1 MIEKISRQW
10 PLALTM
16 VALACAPLGSVAA
29 PHEAS
34 YVYGVYYGERRI
46 GEHEFV
52 IRRSATGSATGSA
65 RGSATGSATGSAGG
79 LEVRSEARMEFRVLF
94 VPVYRYHHLATER
107 WQQGCLLQLSS
118 ETDDN
123 GTRYALQA
131 RSQSGALSIVQT
143 APQPAAR
150 ELTSPSCPATFAY
163 WDLDL
168 LRREQLLNTQT
179 GDLASVALSAEG
191 DELLDGIPARRYLL
205 QPEGLEPI
213 RLWYRD
219 SDDLWLRLETQRDG
233 STLSYRLE
241 RQRPS
246 AQYADAS

>member
-1 MIEKISRQW
+1 MIEKYSRQRL
-10 PLALTM
+10 LALAM
-16 VALACAPLGSVAA
+16 DALACAPLGSVVAA
-29 PHEAS
+29 QEAS

-65 RGSATGSATGSAGG
+65 GG
-79 LEVRSEARMEFRVLF
+79 LEVRSEARMEVRVLF

-107 WQQGCLLQLSS
+107 WQQGCLQQLSS

-131 RSQSGALSIVQT
+131 RAQSGMLSIEQS

-150 ELTSPSCPATFAY
+150 QLTSPSCPATFAY

-168 LRREQLLNTQT
+168 LRGEQLLNAQT
-179 GDLASVALSAEG
+179 GQLAPVALTAEG
-191 DELLDGIPARRYLL
+191 NELLGGIPARRYLL
-205 QPEGLEPI
+205 QPKGLEPI

-219 SDDLWLRLETQRDG
+219 SDGLWLRLETQRDG
-233 STLSYRLE
+233 SKLSYRLE